1 MNMIQKEKL
10 FAVLW
15 AVLLALT
22 SCEKPNFGLF
32 EEEEVVPDGYVR
44 LKFNITHFEQI
55 PFSSSA
61 SYSRG
66 TTDASGVCTR
76 INLAIFNEE
85 GKVAAINQS
94 IDEEKFGE
102 ISVFVP
108 EGDYTAV
115 ILAHS
120 CNGNATISKPEEIK
134 FPNNKVT
141 DTFFYCG
148 EVTADGDGSIDI
160 QMRRAVAK
168 FVLETE
174 DKLPQNVAEVTFK
187 YTGGSSTFDAVK
199 GYGCVN
205 SRQTEV
211 RTVTEEMRGK
221 PASFEIYTLPHNDTG
236 ELKITVTVADEN
248 GNTLA
253 ERNFEN
259 VPVKVNQITRYKGDF
274 FGSLTQFGNASIK
287 LKFDADW
294 THENHTY

>member
-1 MNMIQKEKL
+1 MNMIRKEKL

-55 PFSSSA
+55 PFSSA

-221 PASFEIYTLPHNDTG
+221 PASFEIYTLPHNETG

-274 FGSLTQFGNASIK
+274 FGSLTQFGNVSIK

-294 THENHTY
+294 THENYTY

>member
-1 MNMIQKEKL
+1 MNMIRKEKF

-259 VPVKVNQITRYKGDF
+259 VPVKVNQITRYTGDF

-294 THENHTY
+294 THENYTY